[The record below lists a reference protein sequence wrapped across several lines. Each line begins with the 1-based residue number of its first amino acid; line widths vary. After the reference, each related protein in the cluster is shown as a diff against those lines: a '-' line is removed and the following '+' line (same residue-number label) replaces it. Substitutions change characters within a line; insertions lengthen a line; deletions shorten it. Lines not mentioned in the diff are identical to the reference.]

1 MNILY
6 IFIILNLFFILNF
19 KKIGIFHQIIDF
31 PNKERKFHKN
41 PVSQAGGIILILN
54 LALYLIVTSL
64 NQDLLGNEILFED
77 KLELFFF
84 CFFCFVIF
92 LIGFMDDK
100 YDLRPILKLILITMT
115 ITIYLYYNKDN
126 LVNYINFSF
135 IDKKINL
142 ENYSLIFTTFCFI
155 VFLNAFNMFD
165 GINLQAGLYTG
176 IILLNLLFFFT
187 NSLFLYSLLIY
198 IFSFLFLNYKDKC
211 FLGDNGSL
219 LISFILSFIFIKCF
233 NEQIIIHSDEVLICM
248 LIPGM
253 DMIRLFFERIKNKK
267 SPFSNDRGHIHHLFL
282 NKFSFKTTSI
292 SIFLLNLIPIL
303 LSKSFINN
311 LFIIIFMIIIYFY
324 LIKYLKNTN

>member
-64 NQDLLGNEILFED
+64 NQHLLVDKFLFENQ
-77 KLELFFF
+77 LELFFF
-84 CFFCFVIF
+84 CFFCFIIF
-92 LIGFMDDK
+92 LIGFIDDK
-100 YDLRPILKLILITMT
+100 YDLRPTLKLILIT
-115 ITIYLYYNKDN
+115 IAIILYLFYNKDN
-126 LVNYINFSF
+126 LVSHINFSF
-135 IDKKINL
+135 IDKKIYF
-142 ENYSLIFTTFCFI
+142 ESYSLIFTTFCFI

-165 GINLQAGLYTG
+165 GINLQAGLYVSL
-176 IILLNLLFFFT
+176 ILLNLLFFFT
-187 NSLFLYSLLIY
+187 NSFFLYFLLIY
-198 IFSFLFLNYKDKC
+198 VFSFLFLNYKDRC

-219 LISFILSFIFIKCF
+219 LISFILSFVFIKYF
-233 NEQIIIHSDEVLICM
+233 NKQIIVYSDEILICM
-248 LIPGM
+248 LIPGI

-267 SPFSNDRGHIHHLFL
+267 SPFSNDREHIHHLFL
-282 NKFSFKTTSI
+282 NKYSFKTTSI

-311 LFIIIFMIIIYFY
+311 LFIIIFMIIVYFY